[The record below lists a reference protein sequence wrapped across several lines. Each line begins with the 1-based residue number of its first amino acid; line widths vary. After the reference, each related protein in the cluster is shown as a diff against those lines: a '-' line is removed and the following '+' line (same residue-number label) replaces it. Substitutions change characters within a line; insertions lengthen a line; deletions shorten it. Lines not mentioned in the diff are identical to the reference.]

1 MLMMGTKMLVPF
13 LMMGTKVLV
22 PFVEDGGQSV
32 GPFVIR
38 ERLPFGYEVT
48 RLVSKS
54 EGLEAR
60 DLVHCIPSMI
70 LH

>member
-38 ERLPFGYEVT
+38 ERSPFGYEVT
-48 RLVSKS
+48 RLKTKV
-54 EGLEAR
+54 
-60 DLVHCIPSMI
+60 LVR
-70 LH
+70 L

>member
-38 ERLPFGYEVT
+38 ERSPFSYEVT

-54 EGLEAR
+54 ERLEA
-60 DLVHCIPSMI
+60 
-70 LH
+70 